1 MRSKTNRVF
10 RYFFPAAVV
19 GASLF
24 LLTEGSSKDVVQE
37 AVPVKEA
44 SVAVTNKT
52 QAKMLKLV
60 SHNPLTQARL
70 RVNAHEAVQANDKI
84 TLNNPVGTFEKPDG
98 PSSLTSTQASYYE
111 ADSEVHFFEKVNFDH
126 YSGLK
131 ATTEHAVLNT
141 QTQDITGD
149 QGIKACH
156 QANTITANTYEIQTE
171 KSVVNFSGNVCLN
184 VSRKN
189 PSF

>member
-1 MRSKTNRVF
+1 MRRKTNRVF
-10 RYFFPAAVV
+10 RYFFPAAMV
-19 GASLF
+19 GTILF
-24 LLTEGSSKDVVQE
+24 LLTEGSSSDIMLETVQ
-37 AVPVKEA
+37 AKEA
-44 SVAVTNKT
+44 SPAIATET

-70 RVNAHEAVQANDKI
+70 LVNAHQAIQASDKI
-84 TLNNPVGTFEKPDG
+84 TLNNPVGTFEKPEG

-111 ADSEVHFFEKVNFDH
+111 ADREVHFFEKVNFDH

-141 QTQDITGD
+141 QTQDIVGS

-156 QANTITANTYEIQTE
+156 HKNTITANAYEIKTE
-171 KSVVNFSGNVCLN
+171 KSVVSFKGNVCLN
-184 VSRKN
+184 VSKRN
-189 PSF
+189 SAL

>member
-1 MRSKTNRVF
+1 MRRKTNRVF
-10 RYFFPAAVV
+10 RYFFPAAMV
-19 GASLF
+19 GTILF
-24 LLTEGSSKDVVQE
+24 LLTEGSSKDAMLETAQAKE
-37 AVPVKEA
+37 TATAVPTE
-44 SVAVTNKT
+44 T

-70 RVNAHEAVQANDKI
+70 FVNAHQAIQANDKI
-84 TLNNPVGTFEKPDG
+84 TLNNPVGTFEKPEG

-111 ADSEVHFFEKVNFDH
+111 AERKVHFFEKVNFDH

-131 ATTEHAVLNT
+131 ATTEYAVLNT

-156 QANTITANTYEIQTE
+156 HKNTITANAYEIQPE
-171 KSVVNFSGNVCLN
+171 QSVVCFKGDVCLS
-184 VSRKN
+184 VSRRN
-189 PSF
+189 S